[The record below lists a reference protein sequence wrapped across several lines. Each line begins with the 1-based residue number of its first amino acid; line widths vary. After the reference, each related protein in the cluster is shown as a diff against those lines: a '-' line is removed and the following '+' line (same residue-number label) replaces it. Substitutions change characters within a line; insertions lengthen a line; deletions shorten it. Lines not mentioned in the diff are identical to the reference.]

1 MVEPEDVRWIVLTH
15 DDHDHVGNVGAAL
28 GVFPHATVVASWWLI
43 ERLTGAIEVDPRR
56 LRWVND
62 GEALDIG
69 DRVLAFER
77 PPIYD
82 NPTTSGVFDPSTGLY
97 WGGDLG
103 SAPAAANATW
113 AADLPQDEVALG
125 FVAAHQWLSPWV
137 DVVDDRA
144 YQASVS
150 RLANLGIEVWASTH
164 APVYDRRRVPRA
176 LDLLRPVPHVQAAAH
191 RARPTSTPCSPPS
204 PRRRE
209 PGRRA
214 GISANVV
221 WFAGP

>member
-77 PPIYD
+77 PPVYD

-113 AADLPQDEVALG
+113 AADLPQDEVAQADLD
-125 FVAAHQWLSPWV
+125 AML
-137 DVVDDRA
+137 
-144 YQASVS
+144 ASV
-150 RLANLGIEVWASTH
+150 AE
-164 APVYDRRRVPRA
+164 
-176 LDLLRPVPHVQAAAH
+176 AA
-191 RARPTSTPCSPPS
+191 
-204 PRRRE
+204 
-209 PGRRA
+209 
-214 GISANVV
+214 
-221 WFAGP
+221 